1 MDTKHIAVIAIYKE
15 MSGLAAVDPTGVSA
29 TVVILIG
36 AVLLTRI
43 LISD

>member
-1 MDTKHIAVIAIYKE
+1 MGTKYLAIIAIYKE
-15 MSGLAAVDPTGVSA
+15 MSGLALVDPTGVSA

-43 LISD
+43 LI